1 MFDWGDIVT
10 SVFESV
16 VAVFEFSVDEPSLL
30 VVDVVVDSELLVSVF
45 VLSLLVLVELSD
57 DEPPVLDSEVVEESE
72 LLDSVEVLP
81 DELSVLEELDSFVV
95 LSELEDEEEDE
106 SFEELSVE
114 ELDSFVVLLE
124 LSSVV
129 PDEFSVVD
137 SLELLDSLSELDD
150 AHLSAGIVSEKLP
163 LLLCLDVP
171 EVEVC
176 AAQPIV

>member
-1 MFDWGDIVT
+1 M
-10 SVFESV
+10 FESV
-16 VAVFEFSVDEPSLL
+16 VAVSEVSVDEPSVL

-45 VLSLLVLVELSD
+45 VFSLVVLVEVS
-57 DEPPVLDSEVVEESE
+57 DEPPLLDSEVVEESE
-72 LLDSVEVLP
+72 LLDSVEVLS
-81 DELSVLEELDSFVV
+81 DELSVLESELEF
-95 LSELEDEEEDE
+95 SELEDEEEEDE

-114 ELDSFVVLLE
+114 VLDSSVVLLE

-129 PDEFSVVD
+129 SDELSVLD

-163 LLLCLDVP
+163 LLLCFDVP

>member
-1 MFDWGDIVT
+1 M
-10 SVFESV
+10 FESV
-16 VAVFEFSVDEPSLL
+16 VAVFEFSVDESSLL

-81 DELSVLEELDSFVV
+81 DEFSVLEELDSFVV

-106 SFEELSVE
+106 EEDESFEELSVE
-114 ELDSFVVLLE
+114 ELESFVVLLE

-137 SLELLDSLSELDD
+137 SLELLDPLSELDD